1 MEKSYLVKNRS
12 ASVVVYVIPEEGI
25 RREFM
30 PGESKRI
37 EKSELDKL
45 SFQPGGRELMTS
57 FLQIAADEIIKEFN
71 IPAEPEYFMNEQQ
84 VAELIAVGSLDA
96 FLDCLDFAPKGV
108 IDLIKK
114 FAIDMPMTDTQKIQA
129 LKEKTGFDVAK
140 ALEMKRAEKED
151 EQAPT
156 EGHPERRVVQEE
168 PSTGRRTTAPKYK
181 VVG

>member
-71 IPAEPEYFMNEQQ
+71 IPAEPEYFMNE
-84 VAELIAVGSLDA
+84 IG
-96 FLDCLDFAPKGV
+96 
-108 IDLIKK
+108 
-114 FAIDMPMTDTQKIQA
+114 
-129 LKEKTGFDVAK
+129 
-140 ALEMKRAEKED
+140 RASCR
-151 EQAPT
+151 
-156 EGHPERRVVQEE
+156 ERV
-168 PSTGRRTTAPKYK
+168 
-181 VVG
+181 